1 MRLKV
6 ARQDKLVAKGIRS
19 QENSDS
25 IWKNGQSLFLKK
37 KPKKFKVS
45 KYKLHV

>member
-6 ARQDKLVAKGIRS
+6 ARLDKLVAKGIRS

-37 KPKKFKVS
+37 KTKKFKVS

>member
-25 IWKNGQSLFLKK
+25 IWKKGQSLFLKK
-37 KPKKFKVS
+37 KQRNLK
-45 KYKLHV
+45 

>member
-37 KPKKFKVS
+37 TKKFKVS